1 MVLLI
6 YAIFIVSMSIINPN
20 QVKGGELKELSV
32 GKYYMPGRSCGVLNK
47 IALLHEMPKD
57 VNEIQQCTVI
67 DLNSNH
73 RETDSLMT
81 QSTSTTATTIAS
93 TCYDLSYIADDFCD
107 DECNFIQH
115 NFDGGDC
122 CGPNVDTSFCE
133 ECECKET

>member
-1 MVLLI
+1 
-6 YAIFIVSMSIINPN
+6 MSNSNPN
-20 QVKGGELKELSV
+20 QVIGGELKKLSV

-47 IALLHEMPKD
+47 ITLLQEMPKD

-81 QSTSTTATTIAS
+81 QSTSTTTTTTTTITS
-93 TCYDLSYIADDFCD
+93 TCFSTFIADGFCD

-122 CGPNVDTSFCE
+122 CGPNVNTFVCTL
-133 ECECKET
+133 CECKE